1 MMMWL
6 GVSPASWMI
15 HSPRSVSTTS
25 HPAAARAALRPISS
39 VAIDLDFTTFPPAR
53 VATSVT

>member
-6 GVSPASWMI
+6 GVSPASWMT

-25 HPAAARAALRPISS
+25 QPAVASASLRPISS
-39 VAIDLDFTTFPPAR
+39 VAMDFDFTTFPPAAT
-53 VATSVT
+53 ATSVT

>member
-1 MMMWL
+1 MMWL

-25 HPAAARAALRPISS
+25 QPAAPSASLRPISS
-39 VAIDLDFTTFPPAR
+39 VAIDFDFTTVRAPCGAAR
-53 VATSVT
+53 SAT